1 MSAIATKIVE
11 KYNLNPKMSVS
22 DLSKYTSEFLENLT
36 DDRKRNQARRR
47 LRDGFKFSGEQV
59 GVLIPNQRGGKNK
72 TINIVEGSCRI
83 AIASPPKSLEEEI
96 IREIAKRILQNR
108 YGFSEDRVEA
118 LFALQSDLRHLS
130 AQENENKTKENV
142 PCSTVNI
149 VISKR
154 QSLHSS
160 KDQVLQETIGEIAHR
175 FLRDKLSIRDIRA
188 EAYALALSA
197 KNANAGSSRLSRL
210 RRELKNLG
218 ASFDII
224 EATKFPD
231 ITEDANKIQSDNR
244 KKAKTIDYPDEF
256 TLESV
261 KERLDAYNVKTLP
274 DCQAL
279 ADVMTMLCIR
289 PAELKTLR
297 ITDAG
302 VTGYA
307 KNRGQPDI
315 PRKFRSMEKNQER
328 AKELLT
334 WIQSAISSGRMG
346 DPGKPGAKWFNKFLK
361 DYDLIPKY
369 LRKMGAVY
377 GVVIHEAENI
387 AHAYTIAGECLR
399 HSSDNHTSPVQNY
412 VVVNYRRKG
421 QTPEQARPFRLYDD
435 DN

>member
-1 MSAIATKIVE
+1 
-11 KYNLNPKMSVS
+11 
-22 DLSKYTSEFLENLT
+22 
-36 DDRKRNQARRR
+36 
-47 LRDGFKFSGEQV
+47 
-59 GVLIPNQRGGKNK
+59 
-72 TINIVEGSCRI
+72 
-83 AIASPPKSLEEEI
+83 
-96 IREIAKRILQNR
+96 
-108 YGFSEDRVEA
+108 VEA

>member
-1 MSAIATKIVE
+1 MR
-11 KYNLNPKMSVS
+11 NLN
-22 DLSKYTSEFLENLT
+22 
-36 DDRKRNQARRR
+36 A
-47 LRDGFKFSGEQV
+47 
-59 GVLIPNQRGGKNK
+59 
-72 TINIVEGSCRI
+72 
-83 AIASPPKSLEEEI
+83 SLE
-96 IREIAKRILQNR
+96 
-108 YGFSEDRVEA
+108 
-118 LFALQSDLRHLS
+118 
-130 AQENENKTKENV
+130 
-142 PCSTVNI
+142 
-149 VISKR
+149 
-154 QSLHSS
+154 
-160 KDQVLQETIGEIAHR
+160 
-175 FLRDKLSIRDIRA
+175 
-188 EAYALALSA
+188 
-197 KNANAGSSRLSRL
+197 
-210 RRELKNLG
+210 
-218 ASFDII
+218 II

-231 ITEDANKIQSDNR
+231 ITEDANEIQSVNR
-244 KKAKTIDYPDEF
+244 KKAETKRIDYPDEF

-261 KERLDAYNVKTLP
+261 KERLDAYDIKTSP
-274 DCQAL
+274 DLQAL
-279 ADVMTMLCIR
+279 ADVMIMLCIR
-289 PAELKTLR
+289 PAELTTLR

-315 PRKFRSMEKNQER
+315 PRKFRSMEKDQER

-334 WIQSAISSGRMG
+334 WIQNTISSGRMG

-361 DYDLIPKY
+361 DYGLIPKY